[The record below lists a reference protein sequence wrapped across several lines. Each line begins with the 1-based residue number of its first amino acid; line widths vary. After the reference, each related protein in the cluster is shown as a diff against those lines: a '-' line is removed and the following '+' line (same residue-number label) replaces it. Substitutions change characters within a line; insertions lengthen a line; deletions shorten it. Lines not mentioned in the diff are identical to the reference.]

1 MYKKNLFIFLIILSG
16 FVLNMLSVQ
25 IVGSSLKHLQGELNA
40 SIEEISYVMSASLIT
55 EVIIIPF
62 SGWLIRLLSTRV
74 FFLISLSGFML
85 SSIGCAISDSFLLMT
100 FFRGLQ
106 GLFGGAMIP
115 IMMANIYI
123 MFKPKEVPII
133 LAVAATIGVSSI
145 ALGPILGGILT
156 EYINWRWMFLYNI
169 PLGLIILILAYL
181 FIDLKNR
188 DKSLI
193 TKIDYQGILLLATSL
208 IALLIFLEEGE
219 EQDWFFSNFIITSFL
234 VFILCLIFF
243 IKRELTIKNPIID
256 IKIFIKRNFLIGS
269 IICCIF
275 AINIYPPIF
284 LLPLLINEMHH
295 IDPIDIGF
303 IISAMGL
310 GMMIAGPIAGRILK
324 IYGEQPIIVLG
335 SLITGAGTF
344 MQSFITADYV
354 FLDFFPSQML
364 KGIGTQLLFMGSQ
377 YICFSTLKTENV
389 PNASAMY
396 NLTMRLTAAVSI
408 AISSNYFIKF
418 KKQFYSLISDYNNT
432 VTLNPNA
439 IEENNISNNFLDSL
453 MLIYERESFIMAFN
467 KISFISFWASVF
479 PILLLLI
486 LKNKNYNIK
495 KKVS

>member
-145 ALGPILGGILT
+145 ALGPILGGMLT

-169 PLGLIILILAYL
+169 PLGIVILILAYL

-208 IALLIFLEEGE
+208 IALLIFWKKGK
-219 EQDWFFSNFIITSFL
+219 S
-234 VFILCLIFF
+234 
-243 IKRELTIKNPIID
+243 K
-256 IKIFIKRNFLIGS
+256 
-269 IICCIF
+269 
-275 AINIYPPIF
+275 
-284 LLPLLINEMHH
+284 
-295 IDPIDIGF
+295 IGF
-303 IISAMGL
+303 FQ
-310 GMMIAGPIAGRILK
+310 IL
-324 IYGEQPIIVLG
+324 
-335 SLITGAGTF
+335 F
-344 MQSFITADYV
+344 
-354 FLDFFPSQML
+354 
-364 KGIGTQLLFMGSQ
+364 
-377 YICFSTLKTENV
+377 
-389 PNASAMY
+389 
-396 NLTMRLTAAVSI
+396 
-408 AISSNYFIKF
+408 
-418 KKQFYSLISDYNNT
+418 
-432 VTLNPNA
+432 
-439 IEENNISNNFLDSL
+439 
-453 MLIYERESFIMAFN
+453 
-467 KISFISFWASVF
+467 
-479 PILLLLI
+479 
-486 LKNKNYNIK
+486 
-495 KKVS
+495 